1 MADYGNRIGAALA
14 NMATKRDGAE
24 AKFDV
29 LKWLFAPSSCAP
41 SSRWVAEAASPAQ
54 PYRTTALGSAAL
66 ALISSGL
73 FPVIK
78 IPPIK
83 TNDDN
88 D

>member
-1 MADYGNRIGAALA
+1 MCGRGTEADRSSAVPNALCAKRI
-14 NMATKRDGAE
+14 
-24 AKFDV
+24 
-29 LKWLFAPSSCAP
+29 KWLFGAIGFQTAIILGP
-41 SSRWVAEAASPAQ
+41 VVV
-54 PYRTTALGSAAL
+54 RTTAFGSAAL
-66 ALISSGL
+66 ALLSSGL

>member
-1 MADYGNRIGAALA
+1 MS
-14 NMATKRDGAE
+14 
-24 AKFDV
+24 
-29 LKWLFAPSSCAP
+29 KWLFGAIGLQTAIILGPVVALG
-41 SSRWVAEAASPAQ
+41 RWGRLTVQ
-54 PYRTTALGSAAL
+54 PYRTTTLRSAAL